1 MWAKSG
7 QCGKKVVKIDNRGKK
22 RLKVVKGAK
31 SGKVGKKWS
40 KW

>member
-7 QCGKKVVKIDNRGKK
+7 QCGKKVVKIGNRGKK
-22 RLKVVKGAK
+22 RLKVKGDK
-31 SGKVGKKWS
+31 SGIVGKKWS